1 MKIMGANQTNE
12 KPKNNHQ
19 RFLPGLVVAVTQEID
34 NGRTRYGMEQVNGK
48 TSVSEIPSNF
58 EIKVAEKVDDQQ
70 SQ

>member
-12 KPKNNHQ
+12 KTKNYHQ
-19 RFLPGLVVAVTQEID
+19 RFLPSLLAAVTQEID
-34 NGRTRYGMEQVNGK
+34 NGRTCYGMEQVNGK

-58 EIKVAEKVDDQQ
+58 KIEVAEKVDDHQ